1 MKWHAKILLQ
11 MIFLLIMK
19 KNFQKLLKVLI
30 LNKKSII
37 LAVEQ
42 LVNLKSYI
50 NQVKEFSQIL
60 LFKFNQKE
68 IKS

>member
-19 KNFQKLLKVLI
+19 KNFQKLLKILI
-30 LNKKSII
+30 LNKNLII
-37 LAVEQ
+37 RAVEQ

-50 NQVKEFSQIL
+50 NQVKESFQIL
-60 LFKFNQKE
+60 LFKVNQKE